1 MVALEIIRPRI
12 FAGSTWTAKAKLGGL
27 VVVMAASAAIV
38 FGSRPAHAQTSCD
51 VRESLLAKLDTG
63 YAEKPVA
70 IGLASSGN
78 VVELLIS
85 SDGTWTILV
94 TKPNG
99 IACVAAVGEE
109 WQDLEP
115 PPGEEA
121 S

>member
-1 MVALEIIRPRI
+1 MVALETIRPQI
-12 FAGSTWTAKAKLGGL
+12 FAGSSSTAKVKLGGL
-27 VVVMAASAAIV
+27 LVVMVALTAVA
-38 FGSRPAHAQTSCD
+38 FGNRPAHAQTSCD

-63 YAEKPVA
+63 YSEKPVA

-109 WQDLEP
+109 WQALDP
-115 PPGEEA
+115 PLGDEA